1 MFPNVYELA
10 KKSKLSKKHPW
21 IGNSNRDPATSSKK
35 GHSECFTTD
44 LDRLLNK
51 ALQAPSFRGDSVIL
65 IAVPYCILAKQEE
78 KEQTIV
84 VLVNKNLLAT

>member
-1 MFPNVYELA
+1 MSTAHICRLVKTL
-10 KKSKLSKKHPW
+10 
-21 IGNSNRDPATSSKK
+21 IGITKPPRRALL
-35 GHSECFTTD
+35 HSY
-44 LDRLLNK
+44 RLLNK

-65 IAVPYCILAKQEE
+65 IVVPYCILVKQEE